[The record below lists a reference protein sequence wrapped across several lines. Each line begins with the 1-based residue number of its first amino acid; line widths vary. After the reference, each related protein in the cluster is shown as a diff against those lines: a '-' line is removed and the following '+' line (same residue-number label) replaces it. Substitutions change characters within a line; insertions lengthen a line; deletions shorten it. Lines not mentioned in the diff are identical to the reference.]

1 MYRLT
6 WRSVMCLPDNQ
17 GSPRDRGETLIETT
31 QAAHLTGHPNCRQAA
46 ILIVAAHAGYDA
58 AGS

>member
-46 ILIVAAHAGYDA
+46 ILIVAAQTEPVQE
-58 AGS
+58 

>member
-17 GSPRDRGETLIETT
+17 GSPRDREGTLIETT

-46 ILIVAAHAGYDA
+46 IVIVAAQ
-58 AGS
+58 

>member
-17 GSPRDRGETLIETT
+17 GSPAIAGGTLIETA

-46 ILIVAAHAGYDA
+46 IVVVAADFSAVMP
-58 AGS
+58 